1 VTTLNFSRL
10 NDIMDCANIDS
21 DGVRTDYS
29 GRAMYGSECLGIEMS
44 VEDVPMFFAAVGYV
58 QGVAEAEEEGYEEDL
73 MKLVGAAR
81 TDSMGRD
88 VIVYFPG
95 WTLSE

>member
-44 VEDVPMFFAAVGYV
+44 VEDVPMFFAAV
-58 QGVAEAEEEGYEEDL
+58 AEAEEEGYEEDL